1 MNTLRR
7 RYALAFFSVCMGVA
21 ASIIALQAGRSSLA
35 DDPAPHKSSI
45 QQYMHRKMDA
55 SSEILEGIVMEN
67 GALIRQGGNALLEM
81 SKAEK
86 FQVLTDREYRLHNR
100 QFREAVERLLSA
112 AETEGY
118 DRAALAWFDVTI
130 SCVDCHDHVRK
141 TSPAS
146 AKGAT
151 DDKKPVE
158 KK

>member
-1 MNTLRR
+1 MATLRR
-7 RYALAFFSVCMGVA
+7 RYALALLSVSTGVA
-21 ASIIALQAGRSSLA
+21 ARVIALQAERASLA
-35 DDPAPHKSSI
+35 DDPATQKSSL
-45 QQYMHRKMDA
+45 QEYMHRKMDA

-67 GALIRQGGNALLEM
+67 GSLIRQGGVALLEM

-100 QFREAVERLLSA
+100 QFRESVDRLLAA
-112 AETEGY
+112 AEKEGY

-141 TSPAS
+141 TSPAA

-151 DDKKPVE
+151 DDKKPME

>member
-1 MNTLRR
+1 MATPHR
-7 RYALAFFSVCMGVA
+7 RYVLAFLSVCVGVVT
-21 ASIIALQAGRSSLA
+21 SLLALQAGRPSHA

-67 GALIRQGGNALLEM
+67 GALIRKGGNALLEM

-100 QFREAVERLLSA
+100 QFREAVERLLVA
-112 AETEGY
+112 AEKDGY
-118 DRAALAWFDVTI
+118 DKAALAWFDVTI

-141 TSPAS
+141 AAPA
-146 AKGAT
+146 AAQKPA
-151 DDKKPVE
+151 DDKQPAD